1 MIYSKQTVLKCTRAP
16 LGQPARHLAQR
27 HAHVAACLVLTF
39 VAAVV
44 SPALAQSAASDAEL
58 FAAPGE
64 RAVALVKSG
73 APLTLGD
80 MRGAFVQVTVDGWLA
95 APLLGPPR
103 DSFALTV
110 SGNGARL
117 RASASPHAA
126 IIAELRGGMGLQE
139 VARQGAWVQVRRTGW
154 IRARHSSSAPA
165 AVLASTAPSSA
176 PQPTATPL
184 QSAPDTSHTDDGSM
198 PLTPTVETTLSTA
211 PDGERIGVIQPGARA
226 TVTGRDRGWVR
237 VRIDGWARE
246 RDFVV
251 ADTSLRGSLSAA
263 DLRADPEGTKGR
275 LVHWDVQVLAHQV
288 SDPLRKGLVNQEPY
302 LLAQGPGRENALLYL
317 AISPTLAGTAR
328 EIPDM
333 STVTITARVRSG
345 KSEPV
350 GVPVLDLLSI
360 VRR

>member
-1 MIYSKQTVLKCTRAP
+1 MIYSKPTVLKCTRAP
-16 LGQPARHLAQR
+16 LGQPARHLVQR
-27 HAHVAACLVLTF
+27 HAHVAACVTLSLLCTI
-39 VAAVV
+39 A
-44 SPALAQSAASDAEL
+44 SPVRAQTASRDAEL

-64 RAVALVKSG
+64 RAVATVKSG
-73 APLTLGD
+73 APLTLGET
-80 MRGAFVQVTVDGWLA
+80 RGAYTQVTVDGWLA

-126 IIAELRGGMGLQE
+126 LIAELRGGMGLQE
-139 VARQGAWVQVRRTGW
+139 VARQGAWVRVSRTGW
-154 IRARHSSSAPA
+154 IRTRLSSSAPP
-165 AVLASTAPSSA
+165 AVVPTAAPSA
-176 PQPTATPL
+176 VQQPTSVPPE
-184 QSAPDTSHTDDGSM
+184 SAPDTAHSDDGAM
-198 PLTPTVETTLSTA
+198 PLTPAVETTLSTA
-211 PDGERIGVIQPGARA
+211 PDGERLGVIQPGARA
-226 TVTGRDRGWVR
+226 TITGRDRGWVR
-237 VRIDGWARE
+237 VRIEGWARE

-251 ADTSLRGSLSAA
+251 ADSSLRGSLSAA
-263 DLRADPEGTKGR
+263 DLRADPDGTKGR

-288 SDPLRKGLVNQEPY
+288 ADPLRKGLVNQEPY

-317 AISPTLAGTAR
+317 AISPALAATAR

-333 STVTITARVRSG
+333 TIVTITARVRSG